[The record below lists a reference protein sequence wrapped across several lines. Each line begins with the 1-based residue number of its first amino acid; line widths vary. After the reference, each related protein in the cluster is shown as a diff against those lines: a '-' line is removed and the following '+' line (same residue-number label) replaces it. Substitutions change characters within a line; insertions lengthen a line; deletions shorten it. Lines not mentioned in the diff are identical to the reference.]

1 MGNKSPGDP
10 PDAKIVALHLGR
22 QVPGR
27 IHRPRTRGT
36 RRWDS
41 WKIFQ
46 EYRRVALY
54 KYVYINIHIYYTYY
68 VYYVYIHIIYIYMCF

>member
-27 IHRPRTRGT
+27 IHGPRTRGT

-41 WKIFQ
+41 WERFQ
-46 EYRRVALY
+46 EYRRVAQ
-54 KYVYINIHIYYTYY
+54 
-68 VYYVYIHIIYIYMCF
+68 